1 PGRGRGQHEEVRR
14 VHPGHPRRSPH
25 GRVPRLRHHPHH
37 VRGLHLPR
45 ARRTAA
51 DAGPHRA
58 RREHQHPVRRLLD
71 HHRRR
76 RRPGDGQA
84 DQLPAAAAPLR
95 RVPPLSNATDGQSAS
110 RPARLVMMGP
120 QGAGKGTQA
129 ARLAEQLS
137 IPAISTGDIFRANIK
152 GGTELGRLA
161 QEYTAKGELV
171 PDSVTNAMVRDRL
184 AQDDAAQGFIL
195 DGYPRNAAQVVEL
208 DAILADLG
216 VALDGVVELTAD
228 RDELLARLAKRAEI
242 EGREDDTE
250 EAIARRLDIYAEQ
263 TAPLTSAYDERG
275 LLVRV
280 DGIGDIDEVTG
291 RIVSAL
297 TALVG

>member
-1 PGRGRGQHEEVRR
+1 
-14 VHPGHPRRSPH
+14 
-25 GRVPRLRHHPHH
+25 
-37 VRGLHLPR
+37 
-45 ARRTAA
+45 
-51 DAGPHRA
+51 
-58 RREHQHPVRRLLD
+58 
-71 HHRRR
+71 
-76 RRPGDGQA
+76 
-84 DQLPAAAAPLR
+84 
-95 RVPPLSNATDGQSAS
+95 LSNATDGQSAS
-110 RPARLVMMGP
+110 RPARLVIMGP

-129 ARLAEQLS
+129 ARLAEQLA

-161 QEYTAKGELV
+161 QEYTAKGDLV

-184 AQDDAAQGFIL
+184 AQEDAAQGFIL

-208 DAILADLG
+208 DTILADLG

-280 DGIGDIDEVTG
+280 DGIGDVDEITG

>member
-1 PGRGRGQHEEVRR
+1 MSNTPD
-14 VHPGHPRRSPH
+14 
-25 GRVPRLRHHPHH
+25 
-37 VRGLHLPR
+37 GLST
-45 ARRTAA
+45 TA
-51 DAGPHRA
+51 
-58 RREHQHPVRRLLD
+58 
-71 HHRRR
+71 
-76 RRPGDGQA
+76 
-84 DQLPAAAAPLR
+84 
-95 RVPPLSNATDGQSAS
+95 
-110 RPARLVMMGP
+110 RPARLVIMGP

-129 ARLAEQLS
+129 ARLAERLD

-161 QEYTAKGELV
+161 QEYSAKGELV
-171 PDSVTNAMVRDRL
+171 PDSVTNSMVRDRL
-184 AQDDAAQGFIL
+184 AQDDVAQGFIL

-228 RDELLARLAKRAEI
+228 RGELLARLAKRAEL

-250 EAIARRLDIYAEQ
+250 EVIARRLDIYAEQ
-263 TAPLTSAYDERG
+263 TAPLTSAYEERG
-275 LLVRV
+275 LLARV

>member
-1 PGRGRGQHEEVRR
+1 
-14 VHPGHPRRSPH
+14 
-25 GRVPRLRHHPHH
+25 
-37 VRGLHLPR
+37 
-45 ARRTAA
+45 
-51 DAGPHRA
+51 
-58 RREHQHPVRRLLD
+58 
-71 HHRRR
+71 
-76 RRPGDGQA
+76 
-84 DQLPAAAAPLR
+84 
-95 RVPPLSNATDGQSAS
+95 LSNAPT
-110 RPARLVMMGP
+110 ARLVIMGP

-129 ARLAEQLS
+129 ARLAERYA

-152 GGTELGRLA
+152 GGTELGRLV
-161 QEYTAKGELV
+161 QEYTAKGDLV
-171 PDSVTNAMVRDRL
+171 PDSVTNEMVRDRL
-184 AQDDAAQGFIL
+184 AQDDVARGFIL

-216 VALDGVVELTAD
+216 WSLDGVVEITAE

-263 TAPLTSAYDERG
+263 TAPLTAAYDERA

-280 DGIGDIDEVTG
+280 DGIGEIDDVTE

-297 TALVG
+297 EPLVG